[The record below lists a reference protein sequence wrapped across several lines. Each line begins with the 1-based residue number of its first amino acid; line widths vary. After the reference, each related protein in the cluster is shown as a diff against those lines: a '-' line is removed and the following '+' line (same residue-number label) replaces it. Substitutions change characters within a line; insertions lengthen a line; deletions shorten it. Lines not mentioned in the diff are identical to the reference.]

1 MTHGRRM
8 EGFYQMN
15 NIMYVPQ
22 MASIVE
28 RINNPPRLVQC
39 IQMHNEE
46 EFAPIVLGSIYNE
59 VDQIIVI
66 EGAVANRPKSTDDG
80 HSIDRTWEIIEDF
93 RNNHDP
99 DKKVIA
105 IRIRKPWKNL
115 EELKQTFISLTNEG
129 DWLIINDA
137 DEIYKPEDIRRVR
150 QAIELQPHACE
161 FIPTFLHFYRDFQH
175 VYAPAAEWQ
184 PQHQR
189 IFKRINGMK
198 YNSHPIITLPD
209 GHCSYFS
216 MHMQHRRFLLN
227 NFFIYHYGYARSNMD
242 QIMLEKQEYYKK
254 ELAGH
259 NRADIKFDAKLKT
272 WINRSEPKNEILSF
286 PLDLH
291 PEVMRQHSKFNYVDP
306 EWQSQNFASW
316 ESNALYTKV
325 LSNQPY
331 GNIWLCMNGLA
342 QPNLP
347 FFHNQ
352 ITI

>member
-1 MTHGRRM
+1 
-8 EGFYQMN
+8 MN
-15 NIMYVPQ
+15 NPMYVPQ
-22 MASIVE
+22 MASISE

-39 IQMHNEE
+39 IQMHNEQ
-46 EFAPIVLGSIYNE
+46 EFAPIVLKSIYDQ

-66 EGAVANRPKSTDDG
+66 EGAVANRPKSTPDG
-80 HSIDRTWEIIEDF
+80 HSIDDTWAVIEDF
-93 RNNHDP
+93 KKNHDP
-99 DKKVIA
+99 KKKVLS

-115 EELKQTFISLTNEG
+115 EELKQTFIDLTNDG

-137 DEIYKPEDIRRVR
+137 DEIYQPADIERVR
-150 QAIELQPHACE
+150 RAIELNPHACE
-161 FIPTFLHFYRDFQH
+161 FVPTFLHFYRDFQH

-198 YNSHPIITLPD
+198 YNSHPIVTLPD

-216 MHMQHRRFLLN
+216 MHLQYRRILLDK
-227 NFFIYHYGYARSNMD
+227 FFIYHYGYARSGMD

-259 NRADIKFDAKLKT
+259 GRADVKFDAKVKEWML
-272 WINRSEPKNEILSF
+272 RSEPTNNILTF
-286 PLDLH
+286 PLHKH
-291 PEVMRQHSKFNYVDP
+291 PVVMMEHPMFDFVDS
-306 EWQSQNFASW
+306 EWAIKKFASW
-316 ESNALYTKV
+316 ETDRLYSKI

-331 GNIWLCMNGLA
+331 GNIWLCMNQISA
-342 QPNLP
+342 PSLP

-352 ITI
+352 MTV